1 MKKLSI
7 ILLVLA
13 LAGGMAFGADLAIAG
28 DATFSTSFDLN
39 TMSGGSDGD
48 TNTLTYDASIVL
60 ISGGAASASGEGDV
74 YAVLEVSVADWK
86 IAVDEATAPA
96 LPGINAISIDT
107 FKIVAGDVTVN
118 LLGNSPAGNFA
129 KYFDYNEDD
138 AADID
143 VASLGLAGMN
153 GGVDVTTGDITVG
166 ADLWIDGVT
175 PATTYMVWGA
185 YSTDLAE
192 GVSVSLAAGY
202 DDAAGAD
209 AAAQISYASDAYSVV
224 VGVDTADNFSLY
236 EVEADIDAVIDI
248 ITVDANVY
256 FDGATVYVA
265 DQNTIALDDLSIG
278 LDFYYND
285 LASGD
290 YIGADVATTIDALSV
305 ALSGGFDYSAMSADA
320 LLKLGYAVS
329 DATQVDVRVGYDMA
343 TSFNAGATLTQTIEA
358 GKVVAMFDY
367 QADATIDAS
376 VKFTSTSLINGATL
390 AIGWAA
396 EDVAADLGDITAS
409 VKVSL

>member
-1 MKKLSI
+1 
-7 ILLVLA
+7 
-13 LAGGMAFGADLAIAG
+13 
-28 DATFSTSFDLN
+28 
-39 TMSGGSDGD
+39 
-48 TNTLTYDASIVL
+48 
-60 ISGGAASASGEGDV
+60 
-74 YAVLEVSVADWK
+74 
-86 IAVDEATAPA
+86 
-96 LPGINAISIDT
+96 
-107 FKIVAGDVTVN
+107 
-118 LLGNSPAGNFA
+118 
-129 KYFDYNEDD
+129 
-138 AADID
+138 
-143 VASLGLAGMN
+143 
-153 GGVDVTTGDITVG
+153 G